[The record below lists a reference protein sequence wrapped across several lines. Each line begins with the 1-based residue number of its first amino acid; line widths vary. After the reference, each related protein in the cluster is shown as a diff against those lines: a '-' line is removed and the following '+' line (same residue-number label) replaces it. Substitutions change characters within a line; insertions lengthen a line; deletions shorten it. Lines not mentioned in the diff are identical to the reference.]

1 MNSIMLDKPV
11 VDSPSVRMD
20 AHGCRCLLPHRDC
33 MALIDG
39 VDWYSPADR
48 HLIAFK
54 RIATNE
60 FAVRGHFPRM
70 PMFPPALVIEVLAQA
85 CGLMMNVE
93 RLASTHGIEPLRL
106 DDPVYLQQLPEIPL
120 SVLAESHIK
129 QYSQALPGD
138 TLIADCQL
146 VLSRQD
152 FRYFKVSAWVD
163 DAMVADGNILL
174 SYPSYFDESH

>member
-1 MNSIMLDKPV
+1 MNSIVLDKPPFDSQV
-11 VDSPSVRMD
+11 VRID
-20 AHGCRCLLPHRDC
+20 AQGCRCLLPHRDC

-39 VDWYSPADR
+39 VETYSPAAR

-93 RLASTHGIEPLRL
+93 RLVETHSIDPLRL
-106 DDPVYLQQLPEIPL
+106 DDPAYLQQLPEIPL

-129 QYSQALPGD
+129 QYAQALPGD
-138 TLIADCQL
+138 TLIADCKL

-152 FRYFKVSAWVD
+152 FRYFKVTARVD
-163 DAMVADGNILL
+163 DVVIADGNILL
-174 SYPSYFDESH
+174 SYPNYLEESH